1 MISPNHQHFRMRERR
16 SALAARGILA
26 LAAILMLAGCRT
38 PRGVYVPPLTYLFLE
53 EGVRPPPPPVP
64 PKDPNPSE
72 KAPGLETASPNAPL
86 AWKPPS
92 EEAPLK
98 LQLASQRQEGQPPKD
113 PAELPPPENKNPAAT
128 EEVEPPLVPAG
139 FVSAPIT
146 LAEAIDECLRSSL
159 DIRSQVENVRQ
170 AQADVTTSRLVPN
183 PTLLMLASLE
193 PFPGHPFTKT
203 KQGGPPQY
211 DATTFWPIDWLLYGK
226 RKLLI
231 AEAERRVDVS
241 AAEVANT
248 ARLRV
253 SETVAMFFSVLEA
266 KQLVQ
271 LSRENVDNLRR
282 VTVLT
287 DLRVKGEAAP
297 QIDLDRARLAL
308 AGAQRE
314 QRTAEL
320 TLENAKVQLRAL
332 LGRREIEPFF
342 DVAGDLAIDNPTDP
356 PPLENIVGLAQ
367 NERSDVQAAQRRVES
382 AMAQIAI
389 ADRDAL
395 PPLSLQAGYTYQDQ
409 RKAIGFPGAPSWNL
423 GLTGPLP
430 LFDRNQGNRAKT
442 RAALTQASIDLE
454 QTRIKSRSEVEQAY
468 AFYSSAYKIVTRDS
482 PQQLEAARSVR
493 NRIEEAYRLGDRP
506 LFEFLDASRT
516 FRDTYRAQITAQ
528 VNYWRALHQLNAA
541 AGQQI
546 LP

>member
-1 MISPNHQHFRMRERR
+1 MRERP
-16 SALAARGILA
+16 SALTALGMLA
-26 LAAILMLAGCRT
+26 LAAILMLGGCRT
-38 PRGVYVPPLTYLFLE
+38 PPGVYVPPRTYLFLE
-53 EGVRPPPPPVP
+53 EGVRPPPAKPEGDAVPKTPP
-64 PKDPNPSE
+64 
-72 KAPGLETASPNAPL
+72 GIETAIPKGPL

-98 LQLASQRQEGQPPKD
+98 LQLASQRQEVQPPKD
-113 PAELPPPENKNPAAT
+113 PAELPSPDNKENKNPAAA

-146 LAEAIDECLRSSL
+146 LADAIDECLRSSL

-183 PTLLMLASLE
+183 PTLLMLASLQ
-193 PFPGHPFTKT
+193 PFPGHPFTVT
-203 KQGGPPQY
+203 RQGGPPQY
-211 DATTFWPIDWLLYGK
+211 DATTFWPIDWLIYGK

-282 VTVLT
+282 VTNLT

-314 QRTAEL
+314 LRTAEL

-342 DVAGDLAIDNPTDP
+342 DVAGDLAIGNPTDP
-356 PPLENIVGLAQ
+356 PPLENIVALAQ
-367 NERSDVQAAQRRVES
+367 NERSDVTAAQRKVEE
-382 AMAQIAI
+382 AMAHIAV

-442 RAALTQASIDLE
+442 RAALTQAAIDLE
-454 QTRIKSRSEVEQAY
+454 QTRIKARSEVEQAF
-468 AFYSSAYKIVTRDS
+468 ASYSSAYKIVTRDS

-506 LFEFLDASRT
+506 LFELLDAGRT
-516 FRDTYRAQITAQ
+516 FRETYRAQITAE